1 MTTAKLT
8 PFRRLVDRARTRG
21 GEVTPVQTMAER
33 CGVHRQYFYLLM
45 KAASRPSTT
54 PRMVTRLAAG
64 LHVSQKAVRKA
75 LGVRGR

>member
-1 MTTAKLT
+1 MTTSKVT

-21 GEVTPVQTMAER
+21 GEVIPVKDMAER

-54 PRMVTRLAAG
+54 HPMIVKLSTG
-64 LHVSQKAVRKA
+64 LRVPQSKVRKA